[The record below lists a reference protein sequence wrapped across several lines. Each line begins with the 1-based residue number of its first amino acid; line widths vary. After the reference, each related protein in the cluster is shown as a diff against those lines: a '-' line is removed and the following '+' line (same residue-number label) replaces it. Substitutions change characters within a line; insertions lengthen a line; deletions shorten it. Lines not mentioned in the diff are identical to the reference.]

1 MPGPKVWV
9 PPCASP
15 HQQRPSI
22 PSLDCFGT
30 EPPPW
35 PSLPRTPWAAS
46 KPPSPHPE
54 PAGLFPTQNHS
65 GPAVPPPRVHTHTN
79 KSNLP
84 GHPLAPVPA
93 LAQCPC
99 AWSLIQPRFLLL
111 PAVLPPSPPA
121 LPPGSPQTFAC
132 ALLPV
137 PGVGASRSPREG
149 YPPAS
154 VSCKPRMAS
163 GVQPCRLTAHW
174 TRPPLGGLHSL
185 HPRTPLL
192 SVTPTPRLCSA
203 APDAPGSRGDA
214 SIAQKA
220 RWRRAQLQGGDWPGL
235 AETGHQLATRW
246 GVAGHRRGCLSGNSG
261 TKPGGILVGAAGFGE
276 SDSVSLLSG
285 EWNFV
290 VTP

>member
-174 TRPPLGGLHSL
+174 TRPPPRGAAFPAPQNTPAFCDSHPQAVLCSPGRPGQQGRCVHCTEGQVAAGATARRGLARPGRDRPPARHSL
-185 HPRTPLL
+185 GSSGAPA
-192 SVTPTPRLCSA
+192 RLPVWEQRDKAWRHSC
-203 APDAPGSRGDA
+203 GGRGL
-214 SIAQKA
+214 
-220 RWRRAQLQGGDWPGL
+220 W
-235 AETGHQLATRW
+235 
-246 GVAGHRRGCLSGNSG
+246 
-261 TKPGGILVGAAGFGE
+261 
-276 SDSVSLLSG
+276 
-285 EWNFV
+285 
-290 VTP
+290 